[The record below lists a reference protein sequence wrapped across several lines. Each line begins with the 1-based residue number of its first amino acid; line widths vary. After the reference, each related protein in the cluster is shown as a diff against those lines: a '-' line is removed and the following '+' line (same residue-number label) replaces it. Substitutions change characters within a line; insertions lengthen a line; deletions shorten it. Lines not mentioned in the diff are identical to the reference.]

1 VGDKS
6 ALSQELGGCA
16 VVQDLSEEE
25 SAELRALI
33 KTVRRSRLRAM
44 FAAIEEALGHLPRML
59 RGPAK
64 KILLG

>member
-1 VGDKS
+1 MER
-6 ALSQELGGCA
+6 LSDQ
-16 VVQDLSEEE
+16 E
-25 SAELRALI
+25 SAELLAMI
-33 KTVRRSRLRAM
+33 KAVRRSRLKAM

>member
-1 VGDKS
+1 MSDKS
-6 ALSQELGGCA
+6 ALSQELGGCPA
-16 VVQDLSEEE
+16 VERLSDQE
-25 SAELRALI
+25 SAELLAMI
-33 KTVRRSRLRAM
+33 KAVRRSRLKAM